1 LEQSVI
7 IWRLPVAG
15 HAAIIEL
22 ALEGEVRHLEL
33 GVIRRCSGG
42 ERIMATLDDIVSA
55 AAKVFRTKGYHAATV
70 RDIADEVG
78 ILKGSLYHHF
88 DSKEELLY
96 LVVKEPIAQMFRT
109 IAEIAA
115 AEGGAAEKLTL
126 AISAHLEAF
135 DRHYPHLF
143 VYLRERES
151 VKRRFREMI
160 GFFPKEYERHWQ
172 QIIREGVESGEL
184 RPDLDIQV
192 ASYGLLGMLNWLYKW
207 YDPQGRLSVGEV
219 AEQFTSLALAG
230 LAVDKPHDAR
240 VGRHAVQRSRRVIAN
255 P

>member
-1 LEQSVI
+1 M
-7 IWRLPVAG
+7 
-15 HAAIIEL
+15 
-22 ALEGEVRHLEL
+22 
-33 GVIRRCSGG
+33 
-42 ERIMATLDDIVSA
+42 MATLDDIVSA

-78 ILKGSLYHHF
+78 LLKGSLYHHF

-96 LVVKEPIAQMFRT
+96 LVVKEPIARMYRT
-109 IAEIAA
+109 IAEIAGG
-115 AEGGAAEKLTL
+115 EGAASDKLRQ

-160 GFFPKEYERHWQ
+160 GFSPKEYERCWQ
-172 QIIREGVESGEL
+172 QILREGVEHGEF

-192 ASYGLLGMLNWLYKW
+192 ASYGLLGMLNWL
-207 YDPQGRLSVGEV
+207 
-219 AEQFTSLALAG
+219 
-230 LAVDKPHDAR
+230 
-240 VGRHAVQRSRRVIAN
+240 
-255 P
+255 

>member
-1 LEQSVI
+1 
-7 IWRLPVAG
+7 
-15 HAAIIEL
+15 
-22 ALEGEVRHLEL
+22 
-33 GVIRRCSGG
+33 
-42 ERIMATLDDIVSA
+42 MATLDDIVAA

-88 DSKEELLY
+88 ESKEALLY
-96 LVVKEPIAQMFRT
+96 LVVKEPIARMYQT

-115 AEGGAAEKLTL
+115 ADAPATEKLRR
-126 AISAHLEAF
+126 AIFAHLEAY

-160 GFFPKEYERHWQ
+160 GFSPKEYERCWQ
-172 QIIREGVESGEL
+172 QILCEGIESGEF
-184 RPDLDIQV
+184 RANIDIQV
-192 ASYGLLGMLNWLYKW
+192 VSYGLLGMLNWAYKW
-207 YDPQGRLSVGEV
+207 YDPKGRLNVHEV

-230 LAVDKPHDAR
+230 LAVDESLAAPATSRPNRIKSGHRPRSELTAR
-240 VGRHAVQRSRRVIAN
+240 
-255 P
+255 

>member
-1 LEQSVI
+1 
-7 IWRLPVAG
+7 
-15 HAAIIEL
+15 
-22 ALEGEVRHLEL
+22 
-33 GVIRRCSGG
+33 
-42 ERIMATLDDIVSA
+42 MATLDDIVSA

-115 AEGGAAEKLTL
+115 AEGGAAEKLRR

-135 DRHYPHLF
+135 DQHYPHLF

-160 GFFPKEYERHWQ
+160 GYSPKEYERHWQ
-172 QIIREGVESGEL
+172 QIIREGVESGEF

-207 YDPQGRLSVGEV
+207 YDPQGRLSVQEV
-219 AEQFTSLALAG
+219 AEEFTSLALAG
-230 LAVDKPHDAR
+230 LAADKPRPIRGAGRAIRKAIIPNRVTDAAR
-240 VGRHAVQRSRRVIAN
+240 G
-255 P
+255 

>member
-1 LEQSVI
+1 
-7 IWRLPVAG
+7 
-15 HAAIIEL
+15 
-22 ALEGEVRHLEL
+22 
-33 GVIRRCSGG
+33 
-42 ERIMATLDDIVSA
+42 MATLEDIVSA

-88 DSKEELLY
+88 ASKEELLY
-96 LVVKEPIAQMFRT
+96 LVVKEPIGQMWRT
-109 IAEIAA
+109 IGEIAA
-115 AEGGAAEKLTL
+115 ADGPASQKLRR

-160 GFFPKEYERHWQ
+160 GFSPKDYERCWQ
-172 QIIREGVESGEL
+172 QILREGVENGEF

-192 ASYGLLGMLNWLYKW
+192 ASYGLLGMLNWSYKW
-207 YDPQGRLSVGEV
+207 YDPQGRLSVQEV
-219 AEQFTSLALAG
+219 AAEFTALALAG
-230 LAVDKPHDAR
+230 IAVDQPRVAR
-240 VGRHAVQRSRRVIAN
+240 TDRRSAAAVRAPAAEAPRG
-255 P
+255 